1 MKIRICGGFGGIY
14 RDVYLFA
21 EPKVCLRDF
30 YFKTDFDD
38 TYNDSNVTLNMYFN
52 NYNNIRGKIKV
63 SAKLIDSKNEE
74 IELGSSE
81 KELSGGKETITYN
94 KTVKSPDKWSAETPN
109 LYTLV
114 MSVELDGKVICV
126 KSYKVGFKKLK

>member
-1 MKIRICGGFGGIY
+1 MWWLCGIY

-63 SAKLIDSKNEE
+63 SAKLIDSK
-74 IELGSSE
+74 
-81 KELSGGKETITYN
+81 
-94 KTVKSPDKWSAETPN
+94 
-109 LYTLV
+109 
-114 MSVELDGKVICV
+114 M
-126 KSYKVGFKKLK
+126 KKLNLAQVKKNFQAARKQLLIIKQ